1 MRRMGRGS
9 GGRAGHTPALLLL
22 LLLLLGLNA
31 AAPILPLGGDLTL
44 DLSHTLYNHTQYSS
58 PILNFLFP
66 NTFPVEYDM
75 FNVKICKFYK
85 FLE

>member
-9 GGRAGHTPALLLL
+9 GGRAGHTPALLLLL

-58 PILNFLFP
+58 PILNFFLTPFLW
-66 NTFPVEYDM
+66 NV

>member
-9 GGRAGHTPALLLL
+9 GGRAGHTPALL

-58 PILNFLFP
+58 PILNFFLTPFLW
-66 NTFPVEYDM
+66 NM
-75 FNVKICKFYK
+75 FNVKIR
-85 FLE
+85 

>member
-22 LLLLLGLNA
+22 LLLGLSA
-31 AAPILPLGGDLTL
+31 AAPILPLGGDLIL

-58 PILNFLFP
+58 PILNFFLTPFLW
-66 NTFPVEYDM
+66 NM
-75 FNVKICKFYK
+75 FNVKIC
-85 FLE
+85 

>member
-22 LLLLLGLNA
+22 LLLLLGLSA

-44 DLSHTLYNHTQYSS
+44 DLSHT
-58 PILNFLFP
+58 ILFTYPQFFP
-66 NTFPVEYDM
+66 NTFPVEY
-75 FNVKICKFYK
+75 VQC
-85 FLE
+85 